1 MRAKE
6 ILSAQKK
13 RIRIR
18 AEIGET
24 ENRKS
29 IEKTNKPKAGS
40 LERSIK
46 SVSLE
51 LRKDEGT
58 QMTSIRNESRQIP
71 QH

>member
-1 MRAKE
+1 MRAKQ
-6 ILSAQKK
+6 ILSTQKK

-29 IEKTNKPKAGS
+29 IEKTDKPKAGS

-46 SVSLE
+46 SVSPE
-51 LRKDEGT
+51 LRKAERT
-58 QMTSIRNESRQIP
+58 QMTSIRNESPQIP
-71 QH
+71 QN